1 MDKLAERLNEY
12 RNKLIELGIENNLPE
27 YTVQNLPEI
36 SLETRVK
43 EKTASED
50 DNDDDEFDRL
60 LEEFLNSDSLPD

>member
-27 YTVQNLPEI
+27 YTAQNLPEI
-36 SLETRVK
+36 SLETHVK

>member
-27 YTVQNLPEI
+27 YTAQNLPEI
-36 SLETRVK
+36 SLETHVK
-43 EKTASED
+43 VDATPED